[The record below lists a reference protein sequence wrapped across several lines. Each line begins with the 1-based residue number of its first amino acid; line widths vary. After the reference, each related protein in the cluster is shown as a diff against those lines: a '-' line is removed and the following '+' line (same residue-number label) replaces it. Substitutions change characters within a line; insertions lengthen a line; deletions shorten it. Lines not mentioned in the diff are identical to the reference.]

1 MEDAE
6 IRKSRGVYSTALLL
20 NWVGRTAEEDQEEEE
35 KTLELS
41 LGLPGGGRRRTACR
55 EKGKHPAVDGSVDLS
70 LGYSTL
76 VPNSQ
81 VHTSG
86 WLDLRVSR
94 KGLDGLVLQ
103 LPDCFSSDNLNF
115 FGSLMAHG
123 KANGSPEAVTR
134 NALAAPNNNSSQTR
148 SPGAPVVGWPPV
160 RASRRNL
167 ASSSRVAL
175 EQQNVKKAVKAEE
188 TKRAPFVK
196 INMDGIPIGRK
207 IDLNAFDS
215 YGKLSVAVDK
225 LFRHLLAAQ
234 RDPRTEECP
243 REEVA
248 ISGLLDG
255 TGEYTLVYE
264 DYEGDRVLVGD
275 VPWGMF
281 VSSAKRLRVLKT
293 SDLSSSLITSNR
305 KRTAADC

>member
-1 MEDAE
+1 MHTATRGVSALEPGHQARVEMGEAE
-6 IRKSRGVYSTALLL
+6 IKKSRSVCSTALLL
-20 NWVGRTAEEDQEEEE
+20 NWMGEASERDEEEE

-41 LGLPGGGRRRTACR
+41 LGLPGGGRRTPCR
-55 EKGKHPAVDGSVDLS
+55 EKGKHPAVDGSVDLY
-70 LGYSTL
+70 LGYSS
-76 VPNSQ
+76 SQ
-81 VHTSG
+81 
-86 WLDLRVSR
+86 
-94 KGLDGLVLQ
+94 
-103 LPDCFSSDNLNF
+103 
-115 FGSLMAHG
+115 G
-123 KANGSPEAVTR
+123 KAKGPREAEPPATR
-134 NALAAPNNNSSQTR
+134 NALVPNNNSSHTR
-148 SPGAPVVGWPPV
+148 SSGAPVVGWPPV

-167 ASSSRVAL
+167 ATSSKASL
-175 EQQNVKKAVKAEE
+175 EQQNVKRAVKAEE

-207 IDLNAFDS
+207 IDLSAFNS
-215 YGKLSVAVDK
+215 YEMLSLAVDK

-234 RDPRTEECP
+234 KDPGTKECHQEEL
-243 REEVA
+243 A

-281 VSSAKRLRVLKT
+281 VSSAKRLRVLRT
-293 SDLSSSLITSNR
+293 SDLSSSLITSSR